1 MRERLGVPQYSVGL
15 WLLPP
20 PVMRCTNARF
30 AGKADFTDVLSF
42 PFYDQSELPEP
53 GRLPKPRPEELGSL
67 DLGDIFVCPRF
78 IREQA
83 GRDPVLLRQF
93 LCAAV
98 AHGLCHLLGYTHD
111 TSDNAKQVRSTPLFS

>member
-1 MRERLGVPQYSVGL
+1 MLHLCTHPFSEGAPGSRD
-15 WLLPP
+15 LLEQRPTQP
-20 PVMRCTNARF
+20 LPGWSRRIAS
-30 AGKADFTDVLSF
+30 TD
-42 PFYDQSELPEP
+42 PI
-53 GRLPKPRPEELGSL
+53 RPEELGSL

>member
-1 MRERLGVPQYSVGL
+1 MRERLDVPQYSVGL

-20 PVMRCTNARF
+20 HVMRSANAQY
-30 AGKADFTDVLSF
+30 ADKADLTDVLSF
-42 PFYDQSELPEP
+42 PFYDQTELVEP
-53 GRLPKPRPEELGSL
+53 GRLPKPRPEELDSL
-67 DLGDIFVCPRF
+67 DLGDILVCPRF

-83 GRDPVLLRQF
+83 GRDPVLFRQF

-111 TSDNAKQVRSTPLFS
+111 TQENAKQV